1 MRVGQLLESQSQVLD
16 NSMVL
21 GSDAEEDDHEYED
34 QEEEDEAA
42 EQEEEEQEQEEEE
55 EEVEEVEI
63 LKENEEQREHET
75 SRVNSL
81 QAASRSAGD
90 EWLDG
95 LVEEAIRDRMA
106 LVKARLDDA
115 ATALWDE
122 LRQVRNAMRTSLAA
136 VHGDVEELAAAMARI
151 GPVFCDVKRMVAAV
165 GCLEERVKR
174 LEDVSCAKNSDA
186 ASGGTLR
193 NNTRAGQGS
202 LRSHEESWRRGLEA
216 FREVQQRE
224 SDALWGELSKHAAGM
239 QAVWEEV
246 SRVRRVQAEAAGAKR
261 EAMSAAEQH
270 SKAADG
276 EIVGEETE
284 ASMTVHDEAGGQ
296 ECHSSIVDST
306 ASSTHQPSRL
316 SMLVGDNNSALS
328 NTPRRRLQMRVG
340 FCADVAARPL

>member
-1 MRVGQLLESQSQVLD
+1 MRIGQLLEAQSQALD
-16 NSMVL
+16 DSMVL
-21 GSDAEEDDHEYED
+21 GYDAEEDDHDYED
-34 QEEEDEAA
+34 QQEEDTAAEEEKEEDE
-42 EQEEEEQEQEEEE
+42 
-55 EEVEEVEI
+55 EEVDNRDMSE
-63 LKENEEQREHET
+63 KQREHET

-81 QAASRSAGD
+81 QAPGRSVGD

-122 LRQVRNAMRTSLAA
+122 LRQVRNAMHTSLAA

-151 GPVFCDVKRMVAAV
+151 GPVFCDVKRVVAAV

-174 LEDVSCAKNSDA
+174 LEEVSCASNVA
-186 ASGGTLR
+186 ATSGGTGR

-202 LRSHEESWRRGLEA
+202 LRSHEESWQRGLEA

-224 SDALWGELSKHAAGM
+224 ADALWGELSKHAAGM

-246 SRVRRVQAEAAGAKR
+246 SRVRRIQAEAAG
-261 EAMSAAEQH
+261 EATSAVGQH
-270 SKAADG
+270 SDAADG
-276 EIVGEETE
+276 ERVGEETE
-284 ASMTVHDEAGGQ
+284 AAVAVHDETGGQ
-296 ECHSSIVDST
+296 DCHSSIVDST
-306 ASSTHQPSRL
+306 ASSTCQSSRL
-316 SMLVGDNNSALS
+316 SMRVGDDGSALS